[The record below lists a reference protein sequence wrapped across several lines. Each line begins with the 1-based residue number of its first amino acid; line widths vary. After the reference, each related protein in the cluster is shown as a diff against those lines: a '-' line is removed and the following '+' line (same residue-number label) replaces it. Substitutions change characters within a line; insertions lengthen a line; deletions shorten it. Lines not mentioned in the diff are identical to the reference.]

1 MDKQLLGMYGEIISS
16 RYLREHGYRV
26 VSANYSCRL
35 GEIDLIVED
44 RKHIC
49 FVEVKT
55 RSENMKY
62 APADAVD
69 SAKRKKIIAT
79 SQLFAKEN
87 KITATIHKASEGK
100 KRQSKPRT
108 VKISDEKQKLFAE
121 ILSNLEYDY
130 GKNVEILKE
139 NKLIQVKIGEK
150 VFKIDLIEQRQ
161 PKK

>member
-1 MDKQLLGMYGEIISS
+1 
-16 RYLREHGYRV
+16 
-26 VSANYSCRL
+26 
-35 GEIDLIVED
+35 
-44 RKHIC
+44 
-49 FVEVKT
+49 
-55 RSENMKY
+55 MKY
-62 APADAVD
+62 EFNGKMVNIPDEEI
-69 SAKRKKIIAT
+69 AKAMKNLDLSKEEAIEMWLEDEGYLENEEQENLC
-79 SQLFAKEN
+79 QLAKEN

-121 ILSNLEYDY
+121 ILENLKENHE
-130 GKNVEILKE
+130 NVEILKE